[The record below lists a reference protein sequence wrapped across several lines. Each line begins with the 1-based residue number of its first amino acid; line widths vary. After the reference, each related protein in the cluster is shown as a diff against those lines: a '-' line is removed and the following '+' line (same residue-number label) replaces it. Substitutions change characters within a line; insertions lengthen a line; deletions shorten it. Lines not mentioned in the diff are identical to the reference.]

1 MAEITL
7 EGSGQGL
14 AGRRRSSGPDPMKAH
29 RLSAREEREIAPFRR
44 PSGAVIRDDFAN
56 LIEFRKWAKDY
67 WRDHITQTQKE
78 YFYLTDEQVRSQ
90 ATWGSQYGKG
100 ASANEILEGI
110 RRFRDPDLIGSL
122 LARFETALPQE
133 IRNAVPKRRLD
144 YNDRGLGVFSFDRAA
159 QGLYRLPEFVNLATG
174 QKVDDRLVERE
185 AASPNSTGKER
196 YWQAATQPRQELVK
210 RWELRP
216 DGSPLFRTTSKRVF
230 GHFPKTKRMKAA
242 TEIFVSCG
250 NYSDITPE
258 QFLYSGMVALVI
270 ARLLIRGGVP
280 VKINTVIGWRGS
292 SSTEDYCC
300 AVVPLKH
307 YDEPLDDNLL
317 AVATSDPRFW
327 RCEGFRACMC
337 LRRSAGMNL
346 SGAGLV
352 GYDLRRV
359 FNQAP
364 YAKGTANRFF
374 FGRVRSQA
382 EALTAIEDA
391 IVRILEALNS

>member
-1 MAEITL
+1 
-7 EGSGQGL
+7 
-14 AGRRRSSGPDPMKAH
+14 MKAQ

-90 ATWGSQYGKG
+90 ATWGNQYGKG
-100 ASANEILEGI
+100 ASADEILEGI

-159 QGLYRLPEFVNLATG
+159 QGLYRLPEFVNPATG
-174 QKVDDRLVERE
+174 EKVDDRLVERE
-185 AASPNSTGKER
+185 AASPNSTSKER

-292 SSTEDYCC
+292 SSMEDYCC

-337 LRRSAGMNL
+337 LRQSAGMNL

-352 GYDLRRV
+352 GYELRRV

-391 IVRILEALNS
+391 IVRILEPLNS